1 MEIREFTRERLED
14 VLAFERALRAEEDFW
29 GWEIDDAYIAAVSA
43 SFDDPDF
50 SNSVTLLAYMD
61 GKVVGRIDSAI
72 ICSRFDGGRN
82 AYLDWLCVIK
92 SYRHRGVAQAM
103 MKALREELKARGVHV
118 LIALTA
124 ANSEAQRF
132 YRALPNAE
140 LGDEG
145 IRIEIQPY

>member
-14 VLAFERALRAEEDFW
+14 VLAFER
-29 GWEIDDAYIAAVSA
+29 
-43 SFDDPDF
+43 
-50 SNSVTLLAYMD
+50 
-61 GKVVGRIDSAI
+61 
-72 ICSRFDGGRN
+72 
-82 AYLDWLCVIK
+82 
-92 SYRHRGVAQAM
+92 
-103 MKALREELKARGVHV
+103 ALREELKARGVHV